1 MPDIHVNTDGTVT
14 VLSADPLKLAGGSTD
29 SDAPV
34 NGVIGDLEI

>member
-1 MPDIHVNTDGTVT
+1 MPNIHVNPDGTVT